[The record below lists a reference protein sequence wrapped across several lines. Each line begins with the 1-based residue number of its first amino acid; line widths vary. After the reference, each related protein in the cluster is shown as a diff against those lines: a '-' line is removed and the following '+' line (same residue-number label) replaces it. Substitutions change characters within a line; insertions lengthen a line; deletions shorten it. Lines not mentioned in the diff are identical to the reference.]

1 MSTQAGTPREED
13 MSDSSATTSITGTP
27 GSPGRAS
34 GPARVVHSPDDF
46 ARVLPGDVLV
56 CRFTE
61 PAWTALFGVVAAVVT
76 ETGGVLSHAAIV
88 AREYGI
94 PAVLAVPGAMT
105 ALRDGDTVTVD
116 GGAGRV
122 TAA

>member
-1 MSTQAGTPREED
+1 
-13 MSDSSATTSITGTP
+13 MSDSSAVADLAGTP
-27 GSPGRAS
+27 GSLGRAS
-34 GPARVVHSPDDF
+34 GPARVVHGPDDF

-94 PAVLAVPGAMT
+94 PAVLAVSGAMT
-105 ALRDGDTVTVD
+105 TLRDGETVTVD

-122 TAA
+122 AA

>member
-1 MSTQAGTPREED
+1 
-13 MSDSSATTSITGTP
+13 
-27 GSPGRAS
+27 
-34 GPARVVHSPDDF
+34 VVHGPDDF
-46 ARVLPGDVLV
+46 ERVRPGDVLV

-105 ALRDGDTVTVD
+105 ALRDGESVTVD
-116 GGAGRV
+116 GGAGLV
-122 TAA
+122 TA

>member
-1 MSTQAGTPREED
+1 MP
-13 MSDSSATTSITGTP
+13 DSPTVTEIAGTP
-27 GSPGRAS
+27 GSPGHAS
-34 GPARVVHSPDDF
+34 GPARVVHGPDDF
-46 ARVLPGDVLV
+46 ARVQPGDVLV

-88 AREYGI
+88 AREHGI
-94 PAVLAVPGAMT
+94 PAVLAVRGAT
-105 ALRDGDTVTVD
+105 TSYRDGETVTVD

-122 TAA
+122 SVTR

>member
-1 MSTQAGTPREED
+1 
-13 MSDSSATTSITGTP
+13 MSDGSAATDITGTP
-27 GSPGRAS
+27 GSPGRAT
-34 GPARVVHSPDDF
+34 G
-46 ARVLPGDVLV
+46 PGDVLV

-88 AREYGI
+88 AREHGI
-94 PAVLAVPGAMT
+94 PAVLAAPGVMT
-105 ALRDGDTVTVD
+105 TLRDDETVTVD

-122 TAA
+122 SAHEVS

>member
-13 MSDSSATTSITGTP
+13 MSDSSATNIAGTP
-27 GSPGRAS
+27 GSPGHAT
-34 GPARVVHSPDDF
+34 GPARVVHGPDDF

-94 PAVLAVPGAMT
+94 PAVLAVPSAMT
-105 ALRDGDTVTVD
+105 ALRDGETVTVD
-116 GGAGRV
+116 GAAGLV
-122 TAA
+122 TA

>member
-1 MSTQAGTPREED
+1 MSD
-13 MSDSSATTSITGTP
+13 MSAVMEVSGTP
-27 GSPGRAS
+27 GSPGRAT
-34 GPARVVHSPDDF
+34 GPARVVHGPDDF
-46 ARVLPGDVLV
+46 ARVRPGDVLV

-94 PAVLAVPGAMT
+94 PAVLAVPGAT
-105 ALRDGDTVTVD
+105 TTLPDGATVTVD
-116 GGAGRV
+116 GGTGRV
-122 TAA
+122 TA

>member
-1 MSTQAGTPREED
+1 
-13 MSDSSATTSITGTP
+13 MSDSSVVELAGTP

-34 GPARVVHSPDDF
+34 GPARVVHGPDDF
-46 ARVLPGDVLV
+46 TRVGPGDVLV

-61 PAWTALFGVVAAVVT
+61 PSWTALFGVVSAVVT

-88 AREYGI
+88 AREHGI
-94 PAVLAVPGAMT
+94 PAVLAVPDAMT
-105 ALRDGDTVTVD
+105 TLRDGETVTVD

-122 TAA
+122 TG

>member
-1 MSTQAGTPREED
+1 MSTQVGTPREEE
-13 MSDSSATTSITGTP
+13 MSDSSAATNVTGTP

-34 GPARVVHSPDDF
+34 GPARVVHGPDDF
-46 ARVLPGDVLV
+46 GRVQPGDVLV

-94 PAVLAVPGAMT
+94 PPVLAVPGAKT
-105 ALRDGDTVTVD
+105 ALRDGETVTVD
-116 GGAGRV
+116 GSAGRV
-122 TAA
+122 TV

>member
-1 MSTQAGTPREED
+1 
-13 MSDSSATTSITGTP
+13 MSDSSVVDLAGTP
-27 GSPGRAS
+27 GSPGLAS
-34 GPARVVHSPDDF
+34 GPARVVHGPDDF
-46 ARVLPGDVLV
+46 PRVSPGDVLV

-88 AREYGI
+88 AREHAI
-94 PAVLAVPGAMT
+94 PAVLAVPDAMT
-105 ALRDGDTVTVD
+105 TLRDGETVTVD

-122 TAA
+122 TG

>member
-1 MSTQAGTPREED
+1 
-13 MSDSSATTSITGTP
+13 MSDSSAVADVAGTP
-27 GSPGRAS
+27 GSPGRAT
-34 GPARVVHSPDDF
+34 GPVRVVHGPDDF
-46 ARVLPGDVLV
+46 ARVRPGDVLV

-105 ALRDGDTVTVD
+105 ALPDGATVTVD

-122 TAA
+122 TG

>member
-1 MSTQAGTPREED
+1 
-13 MSDSSATTSITGTP
+13 MSDSSAATSITGTP

-116 GGAGRV
+116 GAAGRV
-122 TAA
+122 TAV

>member
-1 MSTQAGTPREED
+1 MANS
-13 MSDSSATTSITGTP
+13 SDVSRATGTP

-34 GPARVVHSPDDF
+34 GPARVVHGPDDF

-88 AREYGI
+88 AREHGI
-94 PAVLAVPGAMT
+94 PAVLAVRGAMT
-105 ALRDGDTVTVD
+105 TLRDGEPLTVD
-116 GGAGRV
+116 GDAGMVSTQR
-122 TAA
+122 TR

>member
-1 MSTQAGTPREED
+1 MTN
-13 MSDSSATTSITGTP
+13 SSAVSHTAGTP

-34 GPARVVHSPDDF
+34 GPARVVHGPDDF
-46 ARVLPGDVLV
+46 ARVRSGDVLV

-88 AREYGI
+88 AREHGI

-105 ALRDGDTVTVD
+105 TLRDGETVTVD
-116 GGAGRV
+116 GDAGRV
-122 TAA
+122 SAHEPS